1 MYIPYQFME
10 AAQDDRLRTAAR
22 DGRAA
27 AVRRERRRLRQA
39 RRGAAASPSSRAHR
53 VPPGSR
59 LTARQP
65 PLQRDQEEP

>member
-39 RRGAAASPSSRAHR
+39 RRERRPARRPGRIVSPRAA
-53 VPPGSR
+53 G
-59 LTARQP
+59 
-65 PLQRDQEEP
+65 

>member
-27 AVRRERRRLRQA
+27 AVRRERRRRRQA
-39 RRGAAASPSSRAHR
+39 RRGPAR
-53 VPPGSR
+53 VPGRIVSPRAAG
-59 LTARQP
+59 
-65 PLQRDQEEP
+65 